1 MSTTTGTSASV
12 TSKTSEFARARSMKS
27 CTAGYANA
35 CSRCHG
41 RRLWGGIP
49 RGARRCTVSAAN
61 LQRLAAGCQDMDAP
75 GAAEDVVGEHG
86 RRIDHMLAI
95 VEDKERILFPE

>member
-35 CSRCHG
+35 CSRF
-41 RRLWGGIP
+41 RASVVGGIP
-49 RGARRCTVSAAN
+49 SGARRCTVSAAN

-75 GAAEDVVGEHG
+75 GAAEDIVGEHR

-95 VEDKERILFPE
+95 VKDK